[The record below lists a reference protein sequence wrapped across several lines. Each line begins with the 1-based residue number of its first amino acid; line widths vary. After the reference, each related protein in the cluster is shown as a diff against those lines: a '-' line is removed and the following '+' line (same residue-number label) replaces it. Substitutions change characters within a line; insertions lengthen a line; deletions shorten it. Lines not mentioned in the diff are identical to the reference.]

1 MNYKTKLHHL
11 TTFAFD
17 VDGVLTDGSVMLV
30 PDAEPVRTFNVKDA
44 FALQKAVKAGYRVAI
59 ITGGSSEAVKE
70 RLLGLGVQ
78 AVRLRASDE
87 ADTMD
92 ELMHRYGLK
101 ASEIMYMGDDL
112 PDLAPMAMAGLSAC
126 PHDAATEVRQEADY
140 ISPKAGGKGCARDII
155 EQTLR
160 LHGKW
165 NQPELRNW

>member
-1 MNYKTKLHHL
+1 
-11 TTFAFD
+11 
-17 VDGVLTDGSVMLV
+17 
-30 PDAEPVRTFNVKDA
+30 
-44 FALQKAVKAGYRVAI
+44 
-59 ITGGSSEAVKE
+59 
-70 RLLGLGVQ
+70 
-78 AVRLRASDE
+78 
-87 ADTMD
+87 MD
-92 ELMHRYGLK
+92 ERMHRYGLK